1 MSLRADKKH
10 ANDISL
16 NEPVGIDREGN
27 EISVEDVI
35 CDDSECFIDDLDLK
49 WRALSLRKKID
60 KYLSE
65 REKLIIKLR
74 YGFYNGCEK
83 TQREVGKILG
93 ISRSYVSRIEKTA
106 ITKLRKVIIKPEL

>member
-16 NEPVGIDREGN
+16 SEPVGIDREGN
-27 EISVEDVI
+27 EISVEDVLG
-35 CDDSECFIDDLDLK
+35 DDGECFIDELDRK
-49 WRALSLRKKID
+49 WGALSLRKKID

-65 REKLIIKLR
+65 REKVIIKLR

-83 TQREVGKILG
+83 TQREVGKMLG
-93 ISRSYVSRIEKTA
+93 ISRSYVSRIEKNA
-106 ITKLRKVIIKPEL
+106 IMKLRKVVTRPEL